1 MVYED
6 LRLRTSR
13 LPNRQSKSDWQIRP
27 AQIRPET
34 RSSFDLQSLNDL
46 CDMAL
51 HGCPGWFGHCSQPC
65 WLLVLP
71 LQIPGSFKSSVAWW
85 KRGNPLQ
92 SEAIRYHWL
101 MIHDGWWITKNQA
114 LVRLPMSPLL
124 FGSFLPPAQ
133 GESGNHCCW
142 RFHTEEKFG
151 HPSGNWHL
159 EDFDCGQHSSLVD
172 WTGLRRLEDEWRLL
186 GFSSTENSCR
196 WQPAFMQ
203 GSTIHKAS
211 FHKCQK
217 RHTESMIWATIW
229 VWPRALRKWSCCL

>member
-1 MVYED
+1 MICVTWHYMAAPDDSATARSLVGFLYFLCKSLDPSRAQWLGGSAEILCNRKQLDIIGWWFMMVGE
-6 LRLRTSR
+6 S
-13 LPNRQSKSDWQIRP
+13 QKIR
-27 AQIRPET
+27 
-34 RSSFDLQSLNDL
+34 
-46 CDMAL
+46 
-51 HGCPGWFGHCSQPC
+51 
-65 WLLVLP
+65 
-71 LQIPGSFKSSVAWW
+71 
-85 KRGNPLQ
+85 
-92 SEAIRYHWL
+92 HWL
-101 MIHDGWWITKNQA
+101 GCRWVHYCSD
-114 LVRLPMSPLL
+114 RF
-124 FGSFLPPAQ
+124 FGNATPAQ

-142 RFHTEEKFG
+142 GFNTEEKFG

>member
-1 MVYED
+1 M
-6 LRLRTSR
+6 
-13 LPNRQSKSDWQIRP
+13 IRP
-27 AQIRPET
+27 LLAALLASCTSSANPWILQELSGLVEARKSFAIGSNLDIIGWWFMMVMMVGETQKIR
-34 RSSFDLQSLNDL
+34 
-46 CDMAL
+46 
-51 HGCPGWFGHCSQPC
+51 
-65 WLLVLP
+65 
-71 LQIPGSFKSSVAWW
+71 
-85 KRGNPLQ
+85 
-92 SEAIRYHWL
+92 HWL
-101 MIHDGWWITKNQA
+101 GCRWVHYCSD
-114 LVRLPMSPLL
+114 RF
-124 FGSFLPPAQ
+124 FGNAPPAQ

-142 RFHTEEKFG
+142 RFNTEEKFG

-211 FHKCQK
+211 FSKCQK